1 MAATISGTTLPLG
14 RASRWRSAGR
24 DRPRSVSVRAV
35 TRDVRDPSRAMHP
48 PANYTVERVLRYPGG
63 RERRIRYPLPRPPNE
78 DPSDDHDDGFLGDDF
93 YWGGPNELAWGGPT
107 TFTNRRKSSPKDT
120 SKQRKESLPPKKR
133 AEPPLTPTASSTEAH
148 SETEAAKRFFDAM
161 WDLPTAT
168 PAAQPAA
175 KADEIPA
182 SPAGLLRHITSD
194 GYKKAQEDLSAKVA
208 RSYEV
213 LTECPWVLP
222 RKVFCL
228 AADSVETEKP
238 KSYSLRT
245 RMDIEGAADEMSK
258 VFRKSKP
265 GIGKKFQFN
274 KVVDGLIVFEDAED
288 AGDFKAHLK
297 DDGYLQ
303 VGSTSTPASTC
314 KRPAAHHYLTSHTH
328 DGPPP
333 LHPMGI
339 CHSM

>member
-258 VFRKSKP
+258 V
-265 GIGKKFQFN
+265 
-274 KVVDGLIVFEDAED
+274 IVSSVLRMLA
-288 AGDFKAHLK
+288 
-297 DDGYLQ
+297 
-303 VGSTSTPASTC
+303 T
-314 KRPAAHHYLTSHTH
+314 
-328 DGPPP
+328 PPP
-333 LHPMGI
+333 PPSLSFSCPGYTRFLRW
-339 CHSM
+339 